1 MYWITKNLATSGF
14 GEPEQKKVKNK
25 TLVIVTDLVDGAG
38 NSEEKFKSKV
48 DQIDKAHKKG
58 KKVIVVCGS
67 GISRSN
73 AVALAYLVKH
83 GMDFDDARELIRK
96 KVPVQNIDYG
106 LLDLVKEIYSK
117 TNKP

>member
-38 NSEEKFKSKV
+38 NDEEKFKSKV

-73 AVALAYLVKH
+73 SVALAYLVKH
-83 GMDFDDARELIRK
+83 GMDFEDAHNLVRE
-96 KVPVQNIDYG
+96 KVPVANIDMG
-106 LLDLVKEIYSK
+106 LLDLIKKIYGK
-117 TNKP
+117 

>member
-38 NSEEKFKSKV
+38 NDEEKFKSKV

-73 AVALAYLVKH
+73 AVALAHLVKH
-83 GMDFDDARELIRK
+83 DMDFEDAHNLIRE
-96 KVPVQNIDYG
+96 KVPVANIDMG
-106 LLDLVKEIYSK
+106 LLDLIKKIYGK
-117 TNKP
+117 